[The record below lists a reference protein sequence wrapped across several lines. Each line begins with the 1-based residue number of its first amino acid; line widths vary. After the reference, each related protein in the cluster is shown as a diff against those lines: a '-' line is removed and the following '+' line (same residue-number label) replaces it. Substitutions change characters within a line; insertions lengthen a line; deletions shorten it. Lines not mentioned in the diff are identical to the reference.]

1 MPIPPTPT
9 IPTNGKRNVPAIL
22 AATAA
27 AALIVLGASV
37 TTAVAEAGKDT
48 PRHAIAMYG
57 APKYGPGFKSFD
69 YANPAAVK
77 GGGMRFA
84 AIGTFD
90 TLNPFTLKGVAAEG
104 LGDVWDSLT
113 ANSLDEPF
121 TAYGL
126 VAETMEMPDDR
137 SSITYTIRKEARWHN
152 GKPITPEDV
161 IFSLDTLRT
170 KGEPF
175 YRLYFAS
182 IAKAEKIGPRKVKF
196 TFVGG
201 VNRELPLITGQMPVL
216 SKDYWQGKDFSKTTL
231 TPPLGSGPYRIKS
244 FEAGRSITYERVKDY
259 WGKDLGVRK
268 GQDNFDTIRYD
279 YYRDATV
286 ALEDF
291 KAGEYDFRR
300 ETVSKNWA
308 TAYDFPAIRQGLV
321 IKKEIRNQRPT
332 GMQAFVFNTRRQI
345 FRDRRVREALAYAF
359 DFEWTNKNLFYGQYI
374 RTRSYFSNSELAST
388 GLPSKAELKIL
399 EPYRG
404 RIPDEVFTKIYQPP
418 KTDGSGNIRQNL
430 RRAFKLL
437 KAAGWTFRDRKL
449 VDAKTG
455 KPFTF
460 QILLVQPTWE
470 RIALPFVRNLARLG
484 IDASV
489 RTVDAAQYQKRLEEF
504 DFDMVVGVFGQSLSP
519 GNEQRDLWSSAAAA
533 TPGSRNIIGI
543 KDKVVDELINLI
555 IAAPDWKTLVARTRA
570 LDRVLLWGY
579 YVIPHWHIQSF
590 RIAFWNKFGQPKIN
604 PKYGL
609 CIDCWWADAKK
620 EAALTATRKGK

>member
-1 MPIPPTPT
+1 MPIL
-9 IPTNGKRNVPAIL
+9 PTNAKRNVSAVL
-22 AATAA
+22 SAA
-27 AALIVLGASV
+27 AAAVLIVFAATGPEAWAKTGAN
-37 TTAVAEAGKDT
+37 A

-57 APKYGPGFKSFD
+57 EPKYGPGFKNFD
-69 YANPAAVK
+69 YADPGAVK
-77 GGGMRFA
+77 GGIMRFA

-90 TLNPFTLKGVAAEG
+90 TLNPFTLKGVAAAG

-126 VAETMEMPDDR
+126 LAESMEMPDDR
-137 SSITYTIRKEARWHN
+137 SSITYTLRKEARWHN
-152 GKPITPEDV
+152 GKPVTPEDV
-161 IFSLDTLRT
+161 IFSLETLRA

-182 IAKAEKIGPRKVKF
+182 IAKAEKVGPRKVKF
-196 TFVGG
+196 TFVDG

-216 SKDYWQGKDFSKTTL
+216 SKDYWRGKDFSKTTL
-231 TPPLGSGPYRIKS
+231 EPPLGSGPYRIKS
-244 FEAGRSITYERVKDY
+244 FEPGRSITYERVKDY

-286 ALEDF
+286 ALEAF
-291 KAGEYDFRR
+291 KAGEYDFRQ
-300 ETVSKNWA
+300 ENISKNWA
-308 TAYDFPAIRQGLV
+308 TAYDFPAIKKGLV
-321 IKKEIRNQRPT
+321 IKEEIRHQRPT
-332 GMQAFVFNTRRQI
+332 GMQAFVFNTRREI
-345 FRDRRVREALAYAF
+345 FRDRRVRQALAYAF
-359 DFEWTNKNLFYGQYI
+359 DFEWTNKNLFYSQYT
-374 RTRSYFSNSELAST
+374 RTRSYFSNSELASK
-388 GLPSKAELKIL
+388 GLPSSAELKIL

-404 RIPDEVFTKIYQPP
+404 RIPDEVFTKVYQPP

-437 KAAGWTFRDRKL
+437 AAAGWTFKNRKL
-449 VDAKTG
+449 VNAKTG

-470 RIALPFVRNLARLG
+470 RIALPFVRNLKRLG

-489 RTVDAAQYQKRLEEF
+489 RTVDTAQYQKRVEEF
-504 DFDMVVGVFGQSLSP
+504 DFDMVVGMFGQSMSP
-519 GNEQRDLWSSAAAA
+519 GNEQRDLWSSAAAD

-543 KDKVVDELINLI
+543 KDKVVDALINLI
-555 IAAPDWKTLVARTRA
+555 IAAPDWKSLIARTRA

-579 YVIPHWHIQSF
+579 YVIPHWHIRSF
-590 RIAFWNKFGQPKIN
+590 RIASWNKFGRPKIN

-609 CIDCWWADAKK
+609 CTDCWWVDGKK
-620 EAALTATRKGK
+620 EAALKAARKGK